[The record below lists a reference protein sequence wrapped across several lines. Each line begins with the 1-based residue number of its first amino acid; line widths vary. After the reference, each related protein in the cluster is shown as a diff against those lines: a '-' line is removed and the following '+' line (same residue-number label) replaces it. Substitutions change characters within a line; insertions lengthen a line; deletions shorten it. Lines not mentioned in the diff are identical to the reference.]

1 MRILSF
7 RTNYGPNV
15 FHTSPTIV
23 MSLDLE
29 ELTEKASSDLPGFI
43 PRLLEIFPGL
53 VEHTCSLGSA
63 GGFVLRLNK
72 GTYMAHVVEHV
83 AIELSAICDI
93 GVHFGKSRYAGRP
106 GFYEIVTTFR
116 NEDGMKECLK
126 QAVAAV
132 EDIIQEKTPEV
143 DLKKIKNIIEETS
156 LGTSGRIL
164 MEAAVR
170 KNIPCRRLLNENSL
184 LQLGYGINTRHVQS
198 AVTTYTGLIATD
210 LAQDKD
216 ITKRLLRE
224 NFFPVPNGAVVDSEV
239 GLAAAAAAL
248 TPPFVIKPRDGN
260 HGRGVLLNLSV
271 PDELLAAYRS
281 AKKISEKVIIEE
293 MCHGKDYR
301 VLAVNGKIIAV
312 AQRLPPTVFG
322 DGKKN
327 LAELIDEVNSDP
339 RREAGHS
346 GLLTKIEVDEIVLS
360 TLFKVGITG
369 LNYIAEPNE
378 VVVLRENANL
388 SSGGTAVDVTG
399 ELHPQIK
406 LLCERAARVMGL
418 DICGID
424 LIHGDIAKPPDNLTR
439 IIEVNAGPG
448 LRMHAPSAN
457 GNSRDIGGIILDML
471 YPDGAST
478 IPIVAVTGTNGKT
491 TVVRMLHKIF
501 SDLIVDGVGLTTTD
515 GIWIGDDKV
524 FEGDTTGPQSS
535 RLVLSDP
542 KVKMA
547 VLEVARGGL
556 LRGGLSYDW
565 ADVGVIT
572 NIQRDHF
579 GQDGIEDLEDLVWIK
594 SLVGER
600 VKKNGTLVL
609 NADDGRVLAMRGR
622 PKIIAQELN
631 FFLFSMNERNRH
643 LKKHLAADGNG
654 CWYKNGW
661 IWIHFRGKVEK
672 LKVSEI
678 PMTAN
683 GAAEFQILNLM
694 AGTAA
699 ALALG
704 ATKNQIVKSL
714 QEFRSINENAG
725 RFNIFRIGDSYLILD
740 YGHNCDAF
748 QAIGRM
754 LDQFDGYKKT
764 VAVGMP
770 GDRRDDLIEDAT
782 DILIKHFDNFLIKED
797 CDLRGRATGEVPRM
811 LHRNLLRN
819 NPLAQVKIV
828 LDEADALREALRGL
842 EEPEIVVFFYEKY
855 IDLLPVLTEFSAAPV
870 DSIPKLEGQELWPR
884 SVAAEYQENRI

>member
-7 RTNYGPNV
+7 RTNHGPNV

-29 ELTEKASSDLPGFI
+29 NLTEKASSDLPGFI
-43 PRLLEIFPGL
+43 PRLLEAFPGL

-63 GGFVLRLNK
+63 GGFVLRLKK

-83 AIELSAICDI
+83 AIELSALCGI
-93 GVHFGKSRYAGRP
+93 GVHFGKSRYAGHP
-106 GFYEIVTTFR
+106 GFYEIVTTFK
-116 NEDGMKECLK
+116 NEDGMKECLR

-132 EDIIQEKTPEV
+132 EGIIQEKQPEV
-143 DLKKIKNIIEETS
+143 DLKKIKKLVAETS

-164 MEAAVR
+164 MEAALR

-216 ITKRLLRE
+216 LTKRLLRE
-224 NFFPVPNGAVVDSEV
+224 NFFPVPNGKVVDSEE
-239 GLAAAAAAL
+239 GLAEAAAVL
-248 TPPFVIKPRDGN
+248 SPPFVIKPLDGN
-260 HGRGVLLNLSV
+260 HGRGVLLNLTA
-271 PDELLAAYRS
+271 PAELVAAYQS
-281 AKKISEKVIIEE
+281 AKKISEKVILEE

-301 VLAVNGKIIAV
+301 LLAVNGKIVAV
-312 AQRLPPTVFG
+312 AQRLPPSVSG
-322 DGKKN
+322 VGKKN
-327 LAELIDEVNSDP
+327 LAELIDVVNSDP
-339 RREAGHS
+339 RRETGHS
-346 GLLTKIEVDEIVLS
+346 GLLTKIEVDETVQR
-360 TLFKVGITG
+360 TLFKAGITD
-369 LNYIAEPNE
+369 LNYIPESNE
-378 VVVLRENANL
+378 LVVLRENANL
-388 SSGGTAVDVTG
+388 SSGGTAIDVTG

-424 LIHGDIAKPPDNLTR
+424 LIHEDISKPPDHLTR

-478 IPIVAVTGTNGKT
+478 VPIVAVTGTNGKT

-501 SDLIVDGVGLTTTD
+501 SDQIADGVGLTTTD

-609 NADDGRVLAMRGR
+609 NADDGRVLAMRAR

-631 FFLFSMNERNRH
+631 FFLFSKNERNRH
-643 LKKHLAADGNG
+643 LKKHLAAGGDG

-661 IWIHFRGKVEK
+661 IWLHFRGKVEK
-672 LKVSEI
+672 LKVSDI

-714 QEFRSINENAG
+714 QEFRSVNENVG
-725 RFNIFRIGDSYLILD
+725 RFNIFRIGGSYLILD

-748 QAIGRM
+748 LAIGRM

-828 LDEADALREALRGL
+828 LNEADALREALHGL

-855 IDLLPVLTEFSAAPV
+855 NDLLPVLAEFSAVPV
-870 DSIPKLEGQELWPR
+870 DAIPKLEDEELWPR
-884 SVAAEYQENRI
+884 SVAAEYQETRV

>member
-7 RTNYGPNV
+7 RTNHGPNV
-15 FHTSPTIV
+15 FHTSPTII

-29 ELTEKASSDLPGFI
+29 NLTEKASSDLPGFI
-43 PRLLEIFPGL
+43 PRLLETFPGL

-83 AIELSAICDI
+83 AIELSALCGI
-93 GVHFGKSRYAGRP
+93 GVHYGKSRYAGHP
-106 GFYEIVTTFR
+106 GFYEIVTTFK

-132 EDIIQEKTPEV
+132 EVIVQEKTPEV
-143 DLKKIKNIIEETS
+143 DLKKIRKLIEETS

-164 MEAAVR
+164 VEAALR

-216 ITKRLLRE
+216 VTKRLLRE
-224 NFFPVPNGAVVDSEV
+224 NFFPVPNGKVVDSEE
-239 GLAAAAAAL
+239 GLAEAAAAL
-248 TPPFVIKPRDGN
+248 SPPFVIKPLDGN
-260 HGRGVLLNLSV
+260 HGRGVLLNLTV
-271 PDELLAAYRS
+271 PDELIAAYRS

-293 MCHGKDYR
+293 MCNGKDYR
-301 VLAVNGKIIAV
+301 VLAVNGKIVAV
-312 AQRLPPTVFG
+312 AQRLPPSVSG

-327 LAELIDEVNSDP
+327 LVELIDEVNSDP
-339 RREAGHS
+339 RRETGHS
-346 GLLTKIEVDEIVLS
+346 GLLTKIEVDETVQR
-360 TLFKVGITG
+360 TLFKAGITD
-369 LNYIAEPNE
+369 LNYIPESNE
-378 VVVLRENANL
+378 LVVLRENANL
-388 SSGGTAVDVTG
+388 SSGGTAIDVTG

-424 LIHGDIAKPPDNLTR
+424 LIHADISKPPDNLTR

-478 IPIVAVTGTNGKT
+478 VPIVAVTGTNGKT

-501 SDLIVDGVGLTTTD
+501 SDQIADGVGLTTTD

-609 NADDGRVLAMRGR
+609 NADDGHVLAMRGR
-622 PKIIAQELN
+622 PKIIAQELK
-631 FFLFSMNERNRH
+631 FFLFSKNERNRH
-643 LKKHLAADGNG
+643 LKKHLAAGGDG

-672 LKVSEI
+672 LKVSDI

-704 ATKNQIVKSL
+704 ASRNQIVKSL
-714 QEFRSINENAG
+714 QEFRSINENVG
-725 RFNIFRIGDSYLILD
+725 RFNIFRIGGSYLILD

-748 QAIGRM
+748 LAIGRM

-797 CDLRGRATGEVPRM
+797 CDLRGRAIGEVPRM

-828 LDEADALREALRGL
+828 LNEADALREALHGL

-855 IDLLPVLTEFSAAPV
+855 IDLLPVLAEFSATPV
-870 DSIPKLEGQELWPR
+870 DAIPKLEDEELWPR
-884 SVAAEYQENRI
+884 SIADEYQENRV

>member
-7 RTNYGPNV
+7 RTNHGPNV
-15 FHTSPTIV
+15 FHTSPTLV

-29 ELTEKASSDLPGFI
+29 NLTEKASSDLPGFI
-43 PRLLEIFPGL
+43 PRLIETFPGL
-53 VEHTCSLGSA
+53 SEHTCSPGSA

-83 AIELSAICDI
+83 AIELSALCGI
-93 GVHFGKSRYAGRP
+93 GVYFGKSRYAGHP
-106 GFYEIVTTFR
+106 GFYEIITTFK

-126 QAVAAV
+126 QAVIAV
-132 EDIIQEKTPEV
+132 QEIVQEQTPQLN
-143 DLKKIKNIIEETS
+143 LKKIKDLIEETS
-156 LGTSGRIL
+156 LGPSARIL
-164 MEAAVR
+164 VEAALR
-170 KNIPCRRLLNENSL
+170 KNIPFRRLMNENSL
-184 LQLGYGINTRHVQS
+184 LQLGYGINTRHIQS
-198 AVTTYTGLIATD
+198 AVTTYTGLIATE

-216 ITKRLLRE
+216 ATKRLLHE
-224 NFFPVPNGAVVDSEV
+224 NFFPVPNGKVVASLDALEE
-239 GLAAAAAAL
+239 AAAEL
-248 TPPFVIKPRDGN
+248 TPPLVIKPLDGN
-260 HGRGVLLNLSV
+260 HGRGVLLNLTSLE
-271 PDELLAAYRS
+271 ELVAAYQS

-293 MCHGKDYR
+293 MCKGRDYR
-301 VLAVNGKIIAV
+301 VLVVNGMVVAA
-312 AQRLPPTVFG
+312 AQRLPPSVSG

-327 LAELIDEVNSDP
+327 LTELIDEVNSDP
-339 RREAGHS
+339 RRETGHA
-346 GLLTKIEVDEIVLS
+346 GLLTKIEVDETVQR
-360 TLFKVGITG
+360 TLLMAGITEM
-369 LNYIAEPNE
+369 NYIPAQNE
-378 VVVLRENANL
+378 LVLLRENANL
-388 SSGGTAVDVTG
+388 SSGGTAFDVTG
-399 ELHPQIK
+399 EMHQQLK

-424 LIHGDIAKPPDNLTR
+424 LIHSDISKPPDSLTR

-448 LRMHAPSAN
+448 LRMHAGSAS

-471 YPDGAST
+471 YPYGNST

-501 SDLIVDGVGLTTTD
+501 SDQIADGVGLTTTD
-515 GIWIGDDKV
+515 GIWIGHDKV

-547 VLEVARGGL
+547 VLELARGGL

-565 ADVGVIT
+565 ADVAVIT

-609 NADDGRVLAMRGR
+609 NADDGRVLAMRER
-622 PKIIAQELN
+622 ANIKNQELN
-631 FFLFSMNERNRH
+631 FFLFSRNARNRH
-643 LKKHLAADGNG
+643 IKKHLAAGGDA

-661 IWIHFRGKVEK
+661 IEFYFRGKTERFK
-672 LKVSEI
+672 ASDI

-683 GAAEFQILNLM
+683 GTADFQIANLM

-714 QEFRSINENAG
+714 QEFRSVSENVG
-725 RFNIFRIGDSYLILD
+725 RFNIFQIGISFLILD

-748 QAIGRM
+748 LAIGSM
-754 LDQFDGYKKT
+754 LDHFDGYKKT

-770 GDRRDDLIEDAT
+770 GDRRDDLIEDAA
-782 DILIKHFDNFLIKED
+782 DILIKHFDNFIIKED
-797 CDLRGRATGEVPRM
+797 GDLRGRIAGEVPRL

-819 NPLAQVKIV
+819 NPVAQVSTILNEV
-828 LDEADALREALRGL
+828 EALRFALSEL
-842 EEPEIVVFFYEKY
+842 ETPEIIVFFYEKY
-855 IDLLPVLTEFSAAPV
+855 LDLLPVLEEFNALPV
-870 DSIPKLEGQELWPR
+870 DAIPKLEELEPWPLSAPEFQER
-884 SVAAEYQENRI
+884 RV